1 MTDVAEPNAVV
12 PSLRLLIVTD
22 AVASDPASLPPIIRY
37 LIETASDR
45 FIVSPRLTNPFE
57 WLESDIDKATAQAEN
72 RLSAVLTHFKTDAA
86 PLDGTVGDETLM
98 LAVEDAMNDFRPDHL
113 IIGIRTHHHDSWQ
126 ERHLI
131 EKVRHRFHV
140 PLTVFEIDDQGH
152 SPAPV
157 YNND

>member
-1 MTDVAEPNAVV
+1 MTDGTTSVSVV
-12 PSLRLLIVTD
+12 PRLRLLIVTD
-22 AVASDPASLPPIIRY
+22 AVAADPASLPPVVRF

-45 FIVSPRLTNPFE
+45 FVVSPRLTNPFE
-57 WLESDIDKATAQAEN
+57 WFESDIDTATTQAET
-72 RLSAVLTHFKTDAA
+72 RLRTVLAQFASGSA
-86 PLDGTVGDETLM
+86 PLDGTVGDETLR

-113 IIGIRTHHHDSWQ
+113 IIGIRTHDHDSWQ

-131 EKVRHRFHV
+131 ENVRHRFHV

-152 SPAPV
+152 SPVPV